1 MAKLE
6 KIRSKAGLLV
16 LVVGLALFA
25 FIIGDF
31 LNSGS
36 TYFRQS
42 QERIAEI
49 DGEVIKIQD
58 YQARV
63 DEMTEIYKM
72 QSGSASLPEEYMT
85 QIRQSVFDGM
95 VQEIVLD
102 EATQKLGMVVGPE
115 ELFDMVQGE
124 NISPL
129 IQQMQ
134 MFVNPQTG
142 AFDKSALL
150 TFLKQ
155 IDVDNI
161 ATYPAEQQAQLQQAQ
176 RFWMFWEK
184 NIKRQRLESK
194 YTTLLSKAIA
204 ANALDAKAAFDESVE
219 NSDIV
224 YAMQSYATI
233 PDSTIA
239 VSDSEIKQ
247 LYEQRK
253 ESYKQKASKI
263 IDYIAVDIRPSKEDY
278 DKVQADIESVKS
290 ELETTD
296 RVADLVN
303 ENSEVPYVDAFFT
316 ENALDAEMKQ
326 FATTAEVGA
335 IYGPVFDND
344 KYRLFKL
351 IDKTNAPDSVKVS
364 HIMLAGKGEAET
376 KALAD
381 SLLTVLKGGASFEEL
396 AKQFSA
402 DQAAE
407 NGGELGWFTEA
418 TALRGVNAEFKDAVF
433 GTPLNQIA
441 VVKSMY
447 GTHLVK
453 VTEKTANVA
462 KYKVADIDMTVSP
475 SSKTYSNIYNE
486 LNQFISNN
494 HSLEK
499 LTANA
504 KEAGYNLVSDA
515 TVTKDDQLLGS
526 VQNSRQV
533 IRWAFQ
539 NDKGAISEIFECN
552 DKFVVA
558 AMKGSLDE
566 GYRPV
571 ELVAA
576 PLKAELIAQ
585 KKGEQ
590 IAAALAAK
598 NLTSVEAYA
607 EAMGAKVD
615 SVKFVNFATRRI
627 SGIGIEPNL
636 NAAVAMA
643 QVDQVSAPVKGN
655 NGVYVFKVYA
665 RNKDAKTYDE
675 AEQVR
680 TLDATN
686 AYRVGFQAIQSLINK
701 AEVEDNRIRFY

>member
-1 MAKLE
+1 MATLE

-462 KYKVADIDMTVSP
+462 KYKVADIDITVSP
-475 SSKTYSNIYNE
+475 SSTTYSNIYNE

>member
-1 MAKLE
+1 MATLE

-58 YQARV
+58 YQDRV

-494 HSLEK
+494 HSLDK

>member
-1 MAKLE
+1 MATLE

-316 ENALDAEMKQ
+316 ENA
-326 FATTAEVGA
+326 
-335 IYGPVFDND
+335 
-344 KYRLFKL
+344 
-351 IDKTNAPDSVKVS
+351 
-364 HIMLAGKGEAET
+364 
-376 KALAD
+376 
-381 SLLTVLKGGASFEEL
+381 
-396 AKQFSA
+396 
-402 DQAAE
+402 
-407 NGGELGWFTEA
+407 
-418 TALRGVNAEFKDAVF
+418 
-433 GTPLNQIA
+433 
-441 VVKSMY
+441 
-447 GTHLVK
+447 
-453 VTEKTANVA
+453 
-462 KYKVADIDMTVSP
+462 
-475 SSKTYSNIYNE
+475 
-486 LNQFISNN
+486 
-494 HSLEK
+494 
-499 LTANA
+499 
-504 KEAGYNLVSDA
+504 
-515 TVTKDDQLLGS
+515 
-526 VQNSRQV
+526 
-533 IRWAFQ
+533 
-539 NDKGAISEIFECN
+539 
-552 DKFVVA
+552 
-558 AMKGSLDE
+558 
-566 GYRPV
+566 
-571 ELVAA
+571 
-576 PLKAELIAQ
+576 
-585 KKGEQ
+585 
-590 IAAALAAK
+590 
-598 NLTSVEAYA
+598 
-607 EAMGAKVD
+607 
-615 SVKFVNFATRRI
+615 
-627 SGIGIEPNL
+627 
-636 NAAVAMA
+636 
-643 QVDQVSAPVKGN
+643 
-655 NGVYVFKVYA
+655 
-665 RNKDAKTYDE
+665 
-675 AEQVR
+675 
-680 TLDATN
+680 
-686 AYRVGFQAIQSLINK
+686 
-701 AEVEDNRIRFY
+701 

>member
-1 MAKLE
+1 MATLE

-303 ENSEVPYVDAFFT
+303 ENSEVPSVDAFFT

-381 SLLTVLKGGASFEEL
+381 SLLTVLKGGASVEEL